1 MLKNLVFGKMDN
13 DTILLAI
20 LFLSMFNTIILIY
33 LFVTILNILKQLT
46 KSVLDLIIPE
56 DLNDKDKNEK
66 KQNYYDRD
74 V

>member
-1 MLKNLVFGKMDN
+1 MDN

-20 LFLSMFNTIILIY
+20 LFLSMFNAIILIY

-56 DLNDKDKNEK
+56 DLSDKNKNE
-66 KQNYYDRD
+66 NRERYYDRD